1 MDAQPVPQAQEEEH
15 PERCHGKPEILQP
28 TLFKMK
34 NQLTVPA
41 GQMQITLRNQGKAF
55 HLTHPRRYELDAEEL
70 NALRREVVQHSISNA
85 LSLETMSVTI
95 ALVKVANKIEPG
107 RELAYALGLCKEYMD
122 FTIEDW
128 RNIMA
133 RIAMGTRKRY
143 NKFEISDLLDYF
155 VEYAGEKAEVR
166 ERIVRNDQNE
176 YQRALERELGEW
188 DGEFLTKEER
198 AAKRAAAARPK
209 TYEDLVNGK
218 TSISAEERA
227 AMAQRDRERRTQN
240 QAQ

>member
-1 MDAQPVPQAQEEEH
+1 
-15 PERCHGKPEILQP
+15 
-28 TLFKMK
+28 MK

-85 LSLETMSVTI
+85 LSLETMSVEKAFEGCPIHVALADEPVATNAALMTMLADTI

>member
-1 MDAQPVPQAQEEEH
+1 MN
-15 PERCHGKPEILQP
+15 
-28 TLFKMK
+28 
-34 NQLTVPA
+34 NQLTVPT
-41 GQMQITLRNQGKAF
+41 GQLQVTLRNEGRP
-55 HLTHPRRYELDAEEL
+55 HYLTHPRRYELSRDEFAI
-70 NALRREVVQHSISNA
+70 LRAEVVQQ
-85 LSLETMSVTI
+85 SLNEAMRIDTMSVEKAFEGCPIHMALADQPVAANAVLMGMLTDTI
-95 ALVKVANKIEPG
+95 AMVKVANKIEGG
-107 RELAYALGLCKEYMD
+107 REMAYAFEKCKEYMD

-227 AMAQRDRERRTQN
+227 AMAQRDRERRMQN
-240 QAQ
+240 QGQ